1 MSYSEWKELIKSNS
15 KSRVL
20 WFEKGQEQSSL
31 NEVVIKG
38 DHANRP
44 IIEATVISY
53 ELLHCTTH
61 IYTRIYTVPGQF
73 EAIEQFHWLQHVAA
87 RCSTLQHV
95 QVSVPLIQYQDQ
107 YAPSTPLLKHFTH
120 NLSCVA
126 EKMNIWI
133 NKCSTILFVISLPS
147 TWQIDTRPQQN
158 HLHYTS
164 QSLELTLSRFHLA
177 Q

>member
-1 MSYSEWKELIKSNS
+1 MSYSEGKELIKSNS

-44 IIEATVISY
+44 IIEATVIWALTLYSA
-53 ELLHCTTH
+53 H
-61 IYTRIYTVPGQF
+61 IYAHIYCPWSIWG
-73 EAIEQFHWLQHVAA
+73 HWAVSLVAA
-87 RCSTLQHV
+87 RSSTLQHV

-164 QSLELTLSRFHLA
+164 QSLELTYAFI
-177 Q
+177 